1 MQQTS
6 GETNGRRLRLVVAVD
21 GSEGSTEALRWTAR
35 LASMTGSEVIA
46 VHALER
52 PAYAGG
58 YVPWMFGMASSPEG
72 WNEEWLR
79 WADRVRRQL
88 TDEWCEPL
96 RRAGVAFRADVIL
109 GGVGEL
115 LASIRD
121 QRADLLIVGRR
132 GLGGFRELVVGSFS
146 HQLIHHSP
154 IPVLVVPRHEQP
166 VSPPSEEL
174 DGDEH
179 RLTGRLAGS
188 GFPST
193 DPCVVGPSASSSD
206 RAQS

>member
-1 MQQTS
+1 MEQTS
-6 GETNGRRLRLVVAVD
+6 GETNGRGLRLVVAVD

-46 VHALER
+46 IHALER

-58 YVPWMFGMASSPEG
+58 YVPWMFGMASSPDG
-72 WNEEWLR
+72 WNEEWRR
-79 WADRVRRQL
+79 WADGVRQKL
-88 TDEWCEPL
+88 TDDWCDPL
-96 RRAGVAFRADVIL
+96 RRSGVAFRADVIL

-115 LASIRD
+115 LSSIQD
-121 QRADLLIVGRR
+121 ERADLLVVGRR

-166 VSPPSEEL
+166 ASPRATS
-174 DGDEH
+174 
-179 RLTGRLAGS
+179 
-188 GFPST
+188 ST
-193 DPCVVGPSASSSD
+193 ATSA
-206 RAQS
+206 A